1 MTSRRGFLQAGG
13 LAAALAARGSAKS
26 LSTIGVQLYTV
37 RTVLPAKPLE
47 TLKAI
52 EAIGY
57 KEIEATQAGVE
68 PMWSALKQTKLKPV
82 SVHFDS
88 KAVTQGSE
96 SDLAKIA
103 DDMKKRGFSFGVMP
117 YLPPAERGKLDVIKK
132 LADKLNSAAEVCRKA
147 GLKFA
152 YHNHAFEFEPMEGT
166 TPFQT
171 LLKNTDP
178 KLVGIEL
185 DVFWVTVG
193 GNDPVKLL
201 GELKGRVPLIHLKD
215 VETGMKNQYNET
227 VPKTAFKEV
236 GSGTMG
242 WAAILQAAGAAGVQ
256 HYFVEQDQTPGDP
269 IESLKKSYAYLS
281 KLSY

>member
-13 LAAALAARGSAKS
+13 LAAALAARGSAKT

-37 RTVLPAKPLE
+37 RTVLPTKPLE

-68 PMWSALKQTKLKPV
+68 PMWSAFKQTKLKPV

-88 KAVTQGSE
+88 KAITQGSE

-103 DDMKKRGFSFGVMP
+103 EDMKKRGFSYGVMP

-132 LADKLNSAAEVCRKA
+132 LADKLNRAAEVCRKA

-166 TPFQT
+166 TPFLT
-171 LLKNTDP
+171 LMKNTDP
-178 KLVGIEL
+178 KLVGFEL
-185 DVFWVTVG
+185 DVFWVMIG
-193 GNDPVKLL
+193 GVEPFAAL
-201 GELKGRVPLIHLKD
+201 GELKGRVPLMHLKD
-215 VETGMKNQYNET
+215 VEPKTKNQYNET

-236 GSGTMG
+236 GSGVIQ
-242 WAAILQAAGAAGVQ
+242 WPAILQAAEAAGVQ

-269 IESLKKSYAYLS
+269 LDSLKKSYDYVS
-281 KLSY
+281 KLSF

>member
-13 LAAALAARGSAKS
+13 LAAALAARGSAKT
-26 LSTIGVQLYTV
+26 LSSIGVQLYTV
-37 RTVLPAKPLE
+37 RTVLPGKPLE

-103 DDMKKRGFSFGVMP
+103 DDMKKRGFSYGVMP

-132 LADKLNSAAEVCRKA
+132 LAERLNRAAEVCHKA

-166 TPFQT
+166 TPFMT
-171 LLKNTDP
+171 LMKNTDP
-178 KLVGIEL
+178 KLVGFEL
-185 DVFWVTVG
+185 DVFWVMVG
-193 GNDPVKLL
+193 GVEPFTAL
-201 GELKGRVPLIHLKD
+201 GELKGRVPLMHLKD
-215 VETGMKNQYNET
+215 VEPNTRNQYNEN

-236 GSGTMG
+236 GSGVIR
-242 WAAILQAAGAAGVQ
+242 WPAILQAAEAAGVQ

-269 IESLKKSYAYLS
+269 IDSLKKSYEYLS
-281 KLSY
+281 KLSF